1 MDKYREVRIVKM
13 KPKRPTDE
21 QVMLI
26 AKAGLMARDWLV
38 LWESGSQMCLVHRSN
53 GKTRRIEI

>member
-38 LWESGSQMCLVHRSN
+38 LWIRESDVPGAP
-53 GKTRRIEI
+53 E